1 MVMDRTTTAPTRET
15 REFHS
20 IKEGYTERSL
30 QDAIDRGW
38 MTENDR
44 DLILEYVEEKKG
56 QRGRL
61 SASRIKNIQIFLKN
75 WTEFLQKPYT
85 EITMRDVA
93 AAAVKLAN
101 AKYDGTNTH
110 CRKPIGALRYGKT
123 GVHEHRRELKAFLYW
138 LLEEGH
144 NTNLDP
150 KKLKKFDTLAPE
162 TMTFKASDLLLPD
175 EIEAMIHACQYSRD
189 RAIIALLY
197 EGGLRPVEIGRLT
210 WRDIVFHKHGA
221 DITVREKTDR
231 PRQIP
236 IRWAVPY
243 VAAWRQDCPYIPE
256 GDALMFSTLVP
267 RRLNGELRY
276 LPLKDNSL
284 RKQLKAIAA
293 KAGVKRYK
301 KPYQL
306 RHTRITDLLNA
317 NIPES
322 HVMQISHG
330 GRTTMF
336 SRYAHV
342 TDSDAKL
349 SILKLQGVDVE
360 ELKKRPSLEARQCP
374 RCNRINPRDVEWCG
388 GCGRPLTLEAATGV
402 EDLVSRLTQLPA
414 EDPVAAQEIFRAMNR
429 EDFRAMIREEMARM
443 RDEVHL

>member
-1 MVMDRTTTAPTRET
+1 MDMDCTTTAPTRET
-15 REFHS
+15 REFHT
-20 IKEGYTERSL
+20 IRDDYTTRSL
-30 QDAIDRGW
+30 QDAINRGW
-38 MTENDR
+38 MTEHDR
-44 DLILEYVEEKKG
+44 DLIVEFVEEKKG
-56 QRGRL
+56 QRGKL
-61 SASRIKNIQIFLKN
+61 SPSRVKNIQIFLKN
-75 WTEFLQKPYT
+75 WTEFLRKPFT
-85 EITMRDVA
+85 EISMRDVT
-93 AAAVKLAN
+93 AAAVKLAD
-101 AKYDGTNTH
+101 AKNDGSNPN

-123 GVHEHRRELKAFLYW
+123 GVHEHRRELKAFLFW
-138 LLEEGH
+138 LIDEGY
-144 NTNLDP
+144 NTTLDP

-175 EIEAMIHACQYSRD
+175 EIEAMIHACHYSRD

-210 WRDIVFHKHGA
+210 WRDIVFHKYGA
-221 DITVREKTDR
+221 DVTVREKTDR

-236 IRWAVPY
+236 IRWALPY
-243 VAAWRQDCPYIPE
+243 VAQWRQDCPYPPE
-256 GDALMFSTLVP
+256 GDALMFCTLVP
-267 RRLNGELRY
+267 KRLNGELRY
-276 LPLKDNSL
+276 LPLKDGSL
-284 RKQLKAIAA
+284 RKQLKEVAA

-317 NIPES
+317 NVPES

-342 TDSDAKL
+342 TDSDAKM

-360 ELKKRPSLEARQCP
+360 EMEKRPSLEARQCP

-388 GCGRPLTLEAATGV
+388 GCGHPLTLEAAGGIAAA
-402 EDLVSRLTQLPA
+402 ESILTRIA
-414 EDPVAAQEIFRAMNR
+414 EQDPSSAQEII
-429 EDFRAMIREEMARM
+429 RAMIREEMERAKG
-443 RDEVHL
+443 DINL

>member
-1 MVMDRTTTAPTRET
+1 MDMDCTTTAPTRDL
-15 REFHS
+15 REFHT
-20 IKEGYTERSL
+20 IKEDYTERSL

-38 MTENDR
+38 MTESDR
-44 DLILEYVEEKKG
+44 DLIVEFVDEKIG
-56 QRGRL
+56 QRGKL
-61 SASRIKNIQIFLKN
+61 SPSRIKNIQIFLKN
-75 WTEFLQKPYT
+75 WTEFLRKPFA
-85 EITMRDVA
+85 EISMRDVTTA
-93 AAAVKLAN
+93 AIKLAN
-101 AKYDGTNTH
+101 AKNDGSNPN
-110 CRKPIGALRYGKT
+110 CRKQIGAPRYGKT
-123 GVHEHRRELKAFLYW
+123 GVHEHRRELKAFLFW

-144 NTNLDP
+144 NTNIDP

-175 EIEAMIHACQYSRD
+175 EIEAMIAASQYSRD

-236 IRWAVPY
+236 LRWAVPY
-243 VAAWRQDCPYIPE
+243 IAQWRQDCPYLPDGE
-256 GDALMFSTLVP
+256 ALMFCTLVP
-267 RRLNGELRY
+267 KRLNGELRY
-276 LPLKDNSL
+276 LPLKDGSL
-284 RKQLKAIAA
+284 RKQLKEIAA

-342 TDSDAKL
+342 TDSDAKI

-360 ELKKRPSLEARQCP
+360 ELKKRPALEARQCP
-374 RCNRINPRDVEWCG
+374 RCNRINPRDVAWCG
-388 GCGRPLTLEAATGV
+388 GCGHPLTLEAATGV
-402 EDLVSRLTQLPA
+402 EVIGDRLGQLPTI
-414 EDPVAAQEIFRAMNR
+414 DHSAAPDVVRM
-429 EDFRAMIREEMARM
+429 MIREEMARVKA
-443 RDEVHL
+443 ELQL

>member
-1 MVMDRTTTAPTRET
+1 MDCTTTAPPTKDLRAFHTIRED
-15 REFHS
+15 
-20 IKEGYTERSL
+20 YTERSL
-30 QDAIDRGW
+30 QDAVNKGW

-56 QRGRL
+56 QRGKL
-61 SASRIKNIQIFLKN
+61 SQSRVKNIQIFLKN
-75 WTEFLQKPYT
+75 WTEFLQKPFT
-85 EITMRDVA
+85 EITMRDVTS
-93 AAAVKLAN
+93 AAVKLAT
-101 AKYDGTNTH
+101 AKYDGVNTH
-110 CRKPIGALRYGKT
+110 CRKPIGALRFGKT
-123 GVHEHRRELKAFLYW
+123 GIHEHRRELKAFLYW

-144 NTNLDP
+144 NPNLDP

-197 EGGLRPVEIGRLT
+197 EGGLRPVEIGRLA

-221 DITVREKTDR
+221 DLTVREKTDR

-243 VAAWRQDCPYIPE
+243 IAQWRQDCPYSPE

-267 RRLNGELRY
+267 KRLNGELRY
-276 LPLKDNSL
+276 LPLKDDSL
-284 RKQLKAIAA
+284 RKQLKEIAG
-293 KAGVKRYK
+293 KAGVRRYH

-317 NIPES
+317 NIPEA

-342 TDSDAKL
+342 TDSDAKI

-388 GCGRPLTLEAATGV
+388 GCGHPLTLEAATGV
-402 EDLVSRLTQLPA
+402 EVIGDRLGQLPTI
-414 EDPVAAQEIFRAMNR
+414 DHSAAPDVVRM
-429 EDFRAMIREEMARM
+429 MIREEMARVKA
-443 RDEVHL
+443 ELQL